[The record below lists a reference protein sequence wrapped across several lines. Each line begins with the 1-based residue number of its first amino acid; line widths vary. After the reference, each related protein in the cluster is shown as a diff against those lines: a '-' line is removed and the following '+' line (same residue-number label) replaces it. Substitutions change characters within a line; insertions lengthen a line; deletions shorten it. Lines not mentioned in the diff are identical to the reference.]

1 MLDLD
6 LENCNGNVLNDATYH
21 SNRIHLE
28 LSKLVQKDEKG
39 EVSASNGKHEC
50 LSWRAFELFTQE
62 ALESKEIYR
71 KNSQVA
77 EKERGEIV

>member
-50 LSWRAFELFTQE
+50 LS
-62 ALESKEIYR
+62 
-71 KNSQVA
+71 
-77 EKERGEIV
+77 